1 MNVKFRENVFDVIIH
16 SGRADVETGLQSEL
30 KAIVGVPIAT
40 ALLAYLIMSKK
51 VQEFFSKSRN

>member
-16 SGRADVETGLQSEL
+16 SGRADVETGLQSEPR
-30 KAIVGVPIAT
+30 AIVGVPIAT

-51 VQEFFSKSRN
+51 V